1 MLKLFCAAGTGTE
14 VAVKKK
20 PARARKKAAVKKEPS
35 LSDASFEQVRVTG
48 QDSVKKVAKPRR
60 RKFDNELTVRLLAAA
75 KAALAAPETGRCCLQ
90 IVSASGHFMHK
101 CHRARCCL
109 QIVSAL
115 VHFMHK
121 CHVTQQVQPKLCLV
135 PFLVAAAK
143 AALRALQSRSM
154 LSQSVSNCMCRFAS
168 SAMHKHKLGCVP

>member
-1 MLKLFCAAGTGTE
+1 MPCCNMLKLFCAAGDGTE

-20 PARARKKAAVKKEPS
+20 PARARKKAAVKEEPS

-90 IVSASGHFMHK
+90 IVSA
-101 CHRARCCL
+101 
-109 QIVSAL
+109 L
-115 VHFMHK
+115 VHFTHK
-121 CHVTQQVQPKLCLV
+121 CCTTQQVQPELCLV
-135 PFLVAAAK
+135 ASLVAAAK
-143 AALRALQSRSM
+143 AAFRAQSQGRCFHRVC
-154 LSQSVSNCMCRFAS
+154 QTA
-168 SAMHKHKLGCVP
+168 